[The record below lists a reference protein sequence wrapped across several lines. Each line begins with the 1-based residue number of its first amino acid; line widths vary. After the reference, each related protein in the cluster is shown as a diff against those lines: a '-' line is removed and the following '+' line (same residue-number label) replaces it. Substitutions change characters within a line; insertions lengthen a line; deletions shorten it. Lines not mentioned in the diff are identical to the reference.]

1 MKPCIIKQP
10 AGVGDVFFLQ
20 KIANMYRH
28 SGHEII
34 WPLCDNIFWISE
46 YISDITWYKL
56 SEWMMDSRSKIFN
69 YAGFVDNEE
78 VVYIDCSTADRTF
91 NTDPTRIMSA
101 KFGLVGFDHT
111 DWGNYFKFNRKKD
124 KEDELYYD
132 VLGLKDDSEYSYV
145 NDIVHTDIRKTGR
158 LGNIEYEYPVVDNRI
173 VEGFTLFD
181 WSKVLIN
188 AKEIHTIPTAVCFIV
203 DVIDTK
209 AKVFYYPND
218 ERQYKDVIDIFNNV
232 TEYRNA

>member
-20 KIANMYRH
+20 KIAHMYRH

-34 WPLCDNIFWISE
+34 WPLRDNIFWISE

-56 SEWMMDSRSKIFN
+56 SEWMMDSRSQIFN
-69 YAGFVDNEE
+69 HAGFDDNEDF
-78 VVYIDCSTADRTF
+78 VYIDCSTADRTF

-101 KFGLVGFDHT
+101 KFGLVGFDHK

-132 VLGLKDDSEYSYV
+132 VLGLKDNSEYSYV

-158 LGNIEYEYPVVDNRI
+158 LSNIDYEYPVVDNRI

-181 WSKVLIN
+181 WSKVLMN

-218 ERQYKDVIDIFNNV
+218 ERQYKDIIDIFNNV

>member
-1 MKPCIIKQP
+1 M
-10 AGVGDVFFLQ
+10 
-20 KIANMYRH
+20 
-28 SGHEII
+28 
-34 WPLCDNIFWISE
+34 
-46 YISDITWYKL
+46 
-56 SEWMMDSRSKIFN
+56 
-69 YAGFVDNEE
+69 
-78 VVYIDCSTADRTF
+78 
-91 NTDPTRIMSA
+91 
-101 KFGLVGFDHT
+101 
-111 DWGNYFKFNRKKD
+111 
-124 KEDELYYD
+124 
-132 VLGLKDDSEYSYV
+132 GLKDDSEYSYV

-158 LGNIEYEYPVVDNRI
+158 LSNIEYEYPVVDNRI

-181 WSKVLIN
+181 WSKVLMN

>member
-1 MKPCIIKQP
+1 
-10 AGVGDVFFLQ
+10 
-20 KIANMYRH
+20 MYRH

-34 WPLCDNIFWISE
+34 WPLRDNIFWISE

-56 SEWMMDSRSKIFN
+56 SEWMVDSRSKIFN
-69 YAGFVDNEE
+69 YAGFDDNEDF
-78 VVYIDCSTADRTF
+78 VYIDCSTADRTF

-101 KFGLVGFDHT
+101 KFGLVGFDHK

-158 LGNIEYEYPVVDNRI
+158 LSNIEYEYPVVDNRI

>member
-20 KIANMYRH
+20 KIAHMYRH

-78 VVYIDCSTADRTF
+78 FVYIDCSTADRTF

-132 VLGLKDDSEYSYV
+132 VLGLKDNSEYSYV

-158 LGNIEYEYPVVDNRI
+158 LSNIEYEYPVVDNRI

>member
-1 MKPCIIKQP
+1 MKPCIIKQQ

-20 KIANMYRH
+20 KIAHMYRH

-34 WPLCDNIFWISE
+34 WPLRDNIFWISE

-69 YAGFVDNEE
+69 YAGFADNEE
-78 VVYIDCSTADRTF
+78 FVYIDCSTADRTF

-101 KFGLVGFDHT
+101 KFGLVGFDHK

-158 LGNIEYEYPVVDNRI
+158 LSNIEYEYPVVDNRI

-181 WSKVLIN
+181 WSKVLMN

-218 ERQYKDVIDIFNNV
+218 ERQYKDIIDIFNNV